1 MSFVLFVVNN
11 GLMIIQVF
19 NMDRKLFALEKWLES
34 PNWFLTFVIATAVCL
49 LMYLLNA
56 VLGEIRPYNW
66 WGLTYGTLA
75 TVLMAGAGLYAVR
88 RRMIKTALRWR
99 LGKNQAW
106 LQFHLYGGTLAL
118 LLTLMHSGFRVP
130 SGALDWWL
138 WALSIW
144 VTASGIAGVML
155 QKWIPQILTSGLM
168 TEVVY
173 ERIPELIAELRAKS
187 EKLLQTCADPVKD
200 FYRKNLAVAL
210 TSVQPR
216 FIYYLDIAGGIQSRL
231 KGLEYLRR
239 FLPVEEKE
247 KLDRLETY
255 YRTKLE
261 IDAHYTL
268 QKTLRWWMYTHVPL
282 SLVLLILI
290 VFHLFAVWYY

>member
-1 MSFVLFVVNN
+1 
-11 GLMIIQVF
+11 
-19 NMDRKLFALEKWLES
+19 MDRKLLALKKSVES
-34 PNWFLTFVIATAVCL
+34 PRWLWTFVIATAVCL

-56 VLGEIRPYNW
+56 VLDEIRPYNW

-75 TVLMAGAGLYAVR
+75 TILMAGAGLYAVR
-88 RRMIKTALRWR
+88 RRMVKTALRWR
-99 LGKNQAW
+99 LGKNQSW
-106 LQFHLYGGTLAL
+106 LQFHLYGGALAL
-118 LLTLMHSGFRVP
+118 LLTLMHSSFRVP

-138 WALSIW
+138 WLLSIW
-144 VTASGIAGVML
+144 VTVSGIVGVML
-155 QKWIPQILTSGLM
+155 QQWIPKILTSGLV
-168 TEVVY
+168 TEVIY
-173 ERIPELIAELRAKS
+173 ERIPDFIAELRGKS

-210 TSVQPR
+210 ADVQPR
-216 FIYYLDIAGGIQSRL
+216 FIYYFDITGGIQSRL
-231 KGLEYLRR
+231 KGFDYLRR
-239 FLPVEEKE
+239 FLPAQEKE
-247 KLDRLETY
+247 KLDRLESY

-290 VFHLFAVWYY
+290 AYHLFAVWYY